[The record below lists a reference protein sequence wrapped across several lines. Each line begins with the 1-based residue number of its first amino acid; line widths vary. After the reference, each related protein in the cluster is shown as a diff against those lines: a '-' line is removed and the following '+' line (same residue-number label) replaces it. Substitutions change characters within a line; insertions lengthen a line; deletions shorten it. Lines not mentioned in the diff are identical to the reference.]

1 MGRGLLHEPRAVG
14 DRPGPL
20 SPGGSFVD
28 PVHHKLLG
36 GCRERRG
43 PGRRYRGAG
52 RLSIGRD
59 AASGMHLPTSDAG
72 LACREGRCTWKAGQ
86 LWRQDRM
93 RHRHR
98 VPMRAGYPRPCG
110 ENNGALHN
118 ESRGRLAPSS
128 RWSRGSPLPTGRTA
142 ASGGTAWMSSP
153 FPSGQRGGPVITD
166 QGTGSQQGLRQAA
179 PVRGG
184 DCEPSTGRNP
194 PTTDSMAMAP
204 PRVDDTWMACS
215 SGLTTVHAGRSKHE
229 ITLSNTRPKSSVS

>member
-20 SPGGSFVD
+20 SPGGSLVD
-28 PVHHKLLG
+28 PVHQKLLG

-118 ESRGRLAPSS
+118 ESRGGPAPVVTVVKGVTLA
-128 RWSRGSPLPTGRTA
+128 TGPVPQD
-142 ASGGTAWMSSP
+142 SVVDQSSP
-153 FPSGQRGGPVITD
+153 TAHRKPAGLPPGGPGHGAVTANP
-166 QGTGSQQGLRQAA
+166 R
-179 PVRGG
+179 RG
-184 DCEPSTGRNP
+184 
-194 PTTDSMAMAP
+194 
-204 PRVDDTWMACS
+204 
-215 SGLTTVHAGRSKHE
+215 
-229 ITLSNTRPKSSVS
+229 